1 MRRKVNFKIPAS
13 FRWLGRV
20 LLLGTLSH
28 SSEMRWAP
36 HGVDEPRS
44 SLCLHLPPRT
54 IAFASPRPSTTAWR
68 PWAAAWCRRCT
79 APPVSSQLRA
89 SRGRRRWRRCLKRS
103 ESWRVLPAESS
114 VPQAVLS
121 ACLPFRAAAL
131 ASFPAQS
138 GSFAALHTQRPF
150 RRALSSTWELATHFF
165 PRV

>member
-1 MRRKVNFKIPAS
+1 MT
-13 FRWLGRV
+13 WE
-20 LLLGTLSH
+20 
-28 SSEMRWAP
+28 SSSAGDFEPQQWDEM
-36 HGVDEPRS
+36 GS
-44 SLCLHLPPRT
+44 SLCLPLPPRT

-114 VPQAVLS
+114 MPQAVLS